1 MITKMGRAL
10 RTEAVQTKGALHVKV
25 IADDPDD
32 DKFLACAT
40 EGGADYVVS
49 GDHHLL
55 NLNSYQGICIVTP
68 AAFLHVLKG
77 A

>member
-1 MITKMGRAL
+1 MGRPYYRERRHAPNAMITKMGRAL

-40 EGGADYVVS
+40 EGGLITS
-49 GDHHLL
+49 
-55 NLNSYQGICIVTP
+55 S
-68 AAFLHVLKG
+68 AATTIYST
-77 A
+77 